1 MEFQFLEHV
10 QAIRAVEEVAVPAAA
25 LSLYLV
31 FQLQQSANLPII
43 QEVWGQYSDRY
54 LYLNLWLIQLLDVYM
69 KAYLDEARYLDSKE
83 LWSTPDHYLQKKS

>member
-1 MEFQFLEHV
+1 MMEFQFLEHV

-54 LYLNLWLIQLLDVYM
+54 LYLNL
-69 KAYLDEARYLDSKE
+69 
-83 LWSTPDHYLQKKS
+83 